1 MDLKA
6 VRRGQFKVKTTE
18 LAERG
23 GGGGQGDEYKR
34 NKESIHNLKS

>member
-23 GGGGQGDEYKR
+23 GGGQGDEYKR

>member
-18 LAERG
+18 LAERAG
-23 GGGGQGDEYKR
+23 GGRVTNIRGIKNR
-34 NKESIHNLKS
+34 FTI

>member
-23 GGGGQGDEYKR
+23 GGGGRVTNIRGIKNR
-34 NKESIHNLKS
+34 FTI